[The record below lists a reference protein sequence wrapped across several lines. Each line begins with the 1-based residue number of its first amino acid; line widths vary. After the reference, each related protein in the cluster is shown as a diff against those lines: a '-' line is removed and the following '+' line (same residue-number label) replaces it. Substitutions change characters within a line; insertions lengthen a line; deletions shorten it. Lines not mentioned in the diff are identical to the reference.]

1 MKKFAEYITEN
12 DDSKKVKPVKPGDP
26 DYNRVM
32 ALRAKYGI
40 DPTPGGNVDPEAIDQ
55 RAVRKGVIK
64 ALGSRKFRQDMQ
76 DHTIAPTVDDII
88 RDDER
93 LQQIDEFVGAL
104 LKGGAGLVTKGG
116 AAAAATKAVAG
127 AATKAVKA
135 GAKLKA
141 IGGKAAFKAMP
152 LASRIR
158 VGGSSLLK
166 SAGGAV
172 GKMTAM
178 GRVVTGGSRAPMM
191 KSVKKVVGGKIAQ
204 LPRGSLQ
211 QQLAAR
217 GARAGFRAGGF
228 AMRNPMTTLALGS
241 MAYQGAQSMFQ
252 NRQNQA
258 GQGAY

>member
-1 MKKFAEYITEN
+1 MKKFADYITEN

-116 AAAAATKAVAG
+116 AAAVKAG
-127 AATKAVKA
+127 AKAVKA

-211 QQLAAR
+211 QKLAAR
-217 GARAGFRAGGF
+217 GARAGFKAGGF
-228 AMRNPMTTLALGS
+228 AVRNPLTTMTLGS